1 MIFKAIRYLIYSSL
15 QLIIDDTRLY
25 DVDTHDQA
33 IDIYNNYEVIG
44 IRSEYYD
51 YEEYVVISLKSA
63 ISKTRPVS
71 KLKTPLMTQI
81 PTPERQIS
89 FEKDEGLN

>member
-15 QLIIDDTRLY
+15 QLVIDNTHLY
-25 DVDTHDQA
+25 DVDTHDPA

-51 YEEYVVISLKSA
+51 NEEYVVISLKPT
-63 ISKTRPVS
+63 ISKTQPVS

-81 PTPERQIS
+81 PISERQIS
-89 FEKDEGLN
+89 FKKDEVLN

>member
-15 QLIIDDTRLY
+15 QLVIDDIHLY

-51 YEEYVVISLKSA
+51 HEEYVVISLKPT
-63 ISKTRPVS
+63 ISKTRPIS

-89 FEKDEGLN
+89 FGKDEVLN

>member
-15 QLIIDDTRLY
+15 QLVINDSHIY
-25 DVDTHDQA
+25 DVDTHDPA
-33 IDIYNNYEVIG
+33 TDIYDNYEVIG

-51 YEEYVVISLKSA
+51 HEEYVVISLKPT
-63 ISKTRPVS
+63 ISKTRPIS
-71 KLKTPLMTQI
+71 KLKTPLMTQL

-89 FEKDEGLN
+89 FEKEEVLN

>member
-15 QLIIDDTRLY
+15 QLVIDNTHLY
-25 DVDTHDQA
+25 DVDTHDPA

-51 YEEYVVISLKSA
+51 NEEYVVISLKPT

-81 PTPERQIS
+81 PISERQIS
-89 FEKDEGLN
+89 FEKDEVLN

>member
-15 QLIIDDTRLY
+15 QLVINDSHIY

-51 YEEYVVISLKSA
+51 YEEYVVISLKPT

-71 KLKTPLMTQI
+71 KLKSPLMTQI

-89 FEKDEGLN
+89 FGKDEVLN